1 MQCPGADAGVSA
13 REALMKSTENPSVSL
28 DDVQGERGAVLQ
40 WHYAWDVGMM
50 NTVMQEKEAGI
61 LWSTGAEG
69 GGFVGCGRSPVKLEG
84 AVKVCDKAANE
95 GSGH

>member
-50 NTVMQEKEAGI
+50 NTVMQEKEAGMEHQGPREGVRG
-61 LWSTGAEG
+61 LWEIACKAG
-69 GGFVGCGRSPVKLEG
+69 GRGRGLRQG
-84 AVKVCDKAANE
+84 
-95 GSGH
+95 